1 MTSIEAWLYKAKN
14 DLKSALKLLDG
25 DDPIMDTA
33 IYHTQ
38 QCAEKALKG
47 YLAFKR
53 KPLKKTHDIEL
64 LVEICS
70 AIDSDFEKLYDY
82 SENLTPYAT
91 AFRYPDIYLE
101 PDYDEVYE
109 AIDMARAILKFVE
122 EKITSE
128 YGDKK

>member
-1 MTSIEAWLYKAKN
+1 MTSIEAWIYKANN
-14 DLKSALKLLDG
+14 DLKSALKLLEG

-53 KPLKKTHDIEL
+53 EPLKKTHDIEL
-64 LVEICS
+64 LVEICC
-70 AIDSDFEKLYDY
+70 ALDSEFEKLYEY

-101 PDYDEVYE
+101 PDYDEVHE
-109 AIDMARAILKFVE
+109 AIGMAREILKFVE
-122 EKITSE
+122 SKMSL
-128 YGDKK
+128 

>member
-1 MTSIEAWLYKAKN
+1 MGYEVWLYKAYN

-47 YLAFKR
+47 YLAYKR
-53 KPLKKTHDIEL
+53 EPLKKTHDIEL

-70 AIDSDFEKLYDY
+70 AIDIEFEKLYDC

-109 AIDMARAILKFVE
+109 AIGMAKEILEFVE
-122 EKITSE
+122 KKIE
-128 YGDKK
+128 G

>member
-1 MTSIEAWLYKAKN
+1 MTSVEAWIYKSKN
-14 DLKSALKLLDG
+14 DLKSALKLLEG

-47 YLAFKR
+47 YLAFKLQ
-53 KPLKKTHDIEL
+53 PLKKTHDIEL
-64 LVEICS
+64 LVETCS
-70 AIDSDFEKLYDY
+70 LLDNDFEALYDY

-91 AFRYPDIYLE
+91 AFRYPDVYLE

-109 AIDMARAILKFVE
+109 AIDMARKILEFVE
-122 EKITSE
+122 EKIN
-128 YGDKK
+128 D

>member
-1 MTSIEAWLYKAKN
+1 MTGYEAWLHKAES
-14 DLKSALKLLDG
+14 DLKSAQKLLAG

-47 YLAFKR
+47 YLAFQKQ
-53 KPLKKTHDIEL
+53 PIKKSHDIEL
-64 LVEICS
+64 LVELCS
-70 AIDSDFEKLYDY
+70 QFDNEFESLYDL

-109 AIDMARAILKFVE
+109 AIEMAREILVFVRG
-122 EKITSE
+122 KVGFIP
-128 YGDKK
+128 KKNL

>member
-1 MTSIEAWLYKAKN
+1 MTSVEAWIYKSRN
-14 DLKSALKLLDG
+14 DLKSALKLLEG

-47 YLAFKR
+47 YLAFKLQ
-53 KPLKKTHDIEL
+53 PLKKTHDIEL
-64 LVEICS
+64 LVETCS
-70 AIDSDFEKLYDY
+70 ALDSEFEVLYDY

-91 AFRYPDIYLE
+91 AFRYPDVYLE

-109 AIDMARAILKFVE
+109 AIDMARKILEFVE
-122 EKITSE
+122 EKIN
-128 YGDKK
+128 D

>member
-1 MTSIEAWLYKAKN
+1 
-14 DLKSALKLLDG
+14 
-25 DDPIMDTA
+25 
-33 IYHTQ
+33 
-38 QCAEKALKG
+38 
-47 YLAFKR
+47 
-53 KPLKKTHDIEL
+53 

>member
-1 MTSIEAWLYKAKN
+1 MKYGLYKAYN

-47 YLAFKR
+47 YLAFK
-53 KPLKKTHDIEL
+53 KEPLKKTHDIEL

-70 AIDSDFEKLYDY
+70 VIDSEFEKLYEC

-109 AIDMARAILKFVE
+109 AIGMAKEILEFVE
-122 EKITSE
+122 KKIE
-128 YGDKK
+128 G

>member
-1 MTSIEAWLYKAKN
+1 MIGYEAWLHKANN
-14 DLKSALKLLDG
+14 DLKSSLKLLKG

-47 YLAFKR
+47 YLAFK
-53 KPLKKTHDIEL
+53 KEPLKKTHDIEL

-70 AIDSDFEKLYDY
+70 AIDSEFEKLYVC

-109 AIDMARAILKFVE
+109 AIGMAREILGFVE
-122 EKITSE
+122 KKIES
-128 YGDKK
+128 K

>member
-1 MTSIEAWLYKAKN
+1 MRNYKAWIYKAKN

-47 YLAFKR
+47 YLSFKKQPLR
-53 KPLKKTHDIEL
+53 KSHDIEL

-70 AIDSDFEKLYDY
+70 KIDAEFEKLYEY

-109 AIDMARAILKFVE
+109 AIGMAREILEFVE
-122 EKITSE
+122 KKI
-128 YGDKK
+128 GKL

>member
-1 MTSIEAWLYKAKN
+1 MTSIEAWMYKANN
-14 DLKSALKLLDG
+14 DLKSALKLLEG

-53 KPLKKTHDIEL
+53 EPLKKTHDIEL
-64 LVEICS
+64 LVEICC
-70 AIDSDFEKLYDY
+70 AIDCEFEKLYEY

-101 PDYDEVYE
+101 PDYDEVHE
-109 AIDMARAILKFVE
+109 AIGMAREILEFVE
-122 EKITSE
+122 SKMAV
-128 YGDKK
+128 

>member
-1 MTSIEAWLYKAKN
+1 MTSTQAWIYKAKN
-14 DLKSALKLLDG
+14 DLKSAQKLLAG

-47 YLAFKR
+47 YLAFR
-53 KPLKKTHDIEL
+53 NQPLKKTHDIEL
-64 LVEICS
+64 LVEFCS
-70 AIDSDFEKLYDY
+70 KIDNDFEKLYDC

-109 AIDMARAILKFVE
+109 AIDMAREILEFIE
-122 EKITSE
+122 NKIS
-128 YGDKK
+128 

>member
-1 MTSIEAWLYKAKN
+1 MTSTQAWIYKAKN
-14 DLKSALKLLDG
+14 DLKSAQKLLAG

-47 YLAFKR
+47 YLAFKNQ
-53 KPLKKTHDIEL
+53 PLKKTHDIEL
-64 LVEICS
+64 LVEFCS
-70 AIDSDFEKLYDY
+70 KIDSDFEKLYDC

-109 AIDMARAILKFVE
+109 AIDMAREILEFVE
-122 EKITSE
+122 DKIS
-128 YGDKK
+128 

>member
-1 MTSIEAWLYKAKN
+1 MTSTQAWIYKAKN
-14 DLKSALKLLDG
+14 DLKSAQKLLVG

-47 YLAFKR
+47 YLAFR
-53 KPLKKTHDIEL
+53 NQPLKKTHDIEL
-64 LVEICS
+64 LVEFCS
-70 AIDSDFEKLYDY
+70 KIDSDFEKLYDC

-109 AIDMARAILKFVE
+109 AIDMAREILEFVE
-122 EKITSE
+122 KKIS
-128 YGDKK
+128 

>member
-1 MTSIEAWLYKAKN
+1 MMGYESWLYKAKN
-14 DLKSALKLLDG
+14 DLKSALKLLEG

-53 KPLKKTHDIEL
+53 EPLKKTHDIEL

-70 AIDSDFEKLYDY
+70 AMDDEFEKLYDY

-109 AIDMARAILKFVE
+109 AIGMAREILRFVE
-122 EKITSE
+122 RKIE
-128 YGDKK
+128 G

>member
-1 MTSIEAWLYKAKN
+1 MRNYEAWIYKAKN

-47 YLAFKR
+47 YLSFKKQPLR
-53 KPLKKTHDIEL
+53 KSHDIEL

-70 AIDSDFEKLYDY
+70 KIDAEFEKLYEY

-109 AIDMARAILKFVE
+109 AIGMAREILEFVE
-122 EKITSE
+122 KRV
-128 YGDKK
+128 GKL

>member
-1 MTSIEAWLYKAKN
+1 MTNYEAWIYKAKN

-47 YLAFKR
+47 YLAFQKQ
-53 KPLKKTHDIEL
+53 PLKKSHDIEL

-70 AIDSDFEKLYDY
+70 KIDIEFEKLYEY

-109 AIDMARAILKFVE
+109 AIGMAREILEFVE
-122 EKITSE
+122 
-128 YGDKK
+128 KKFNWK

>member
-1 MTSIEAWLYKAKN
+1 MMGYEAWLYKAHN
-14 DLKSALKLLDG
+14 DLKSALKLLEG

-47 YLAFKR
+47 YLAYKR
-53 KPLKKTHDIEL
+53 EPLKKTHDIEL

-70 AIDSDFEKLYDY
+70 AIDIEFEKLYDC

-109 AIDMARAILKFVE
+109 AIGMAKEILGFVE
-122 EKITSE
+122 KKIE
-128 YGDKK
+128 G

>member
-1 MTSIEAWLYKAKN
+1 MTSFEAWLYKANN

-47 YLAFKR
+47 YLAFKSQ
-53 KPLKKTHDIEL
+53 PLKKTHDIEL
-64 LVEICS
+64 LVEVCS
-70 AIDSDFEKLYDY
+70 EIDSEFDKLYIY

-109 AIDMARAILKFVE
+109 AIDMAKKILNFVE
-122 EKITSE
+122 EKTVV
-128 YGDKK
+128 

>member
-1 MTSIEAWLYKAKN
+1 MIGYEAWLYKAEN
-14 DLKSALKLLDG
+14 DLKSAQKLLEG

-47 YLAFKR
+47 YLAFKMQ
-53 KPLKKTHDIEL
+53 PIKKSHDIEL
-64 LVEICS
+64 LVELCS
-70 AIDSDFEKLYDY
+70 RLDSDFEKLYDL

-101 PDYDEVYE
+101 PDYDEVEE
-109 AIDMARAILKFVE
+109 AIRMAREILEFVRG
-122 EKITSE
+122 KVGIKYLIT
-128 YGDKK
+128 

>member
-1 MTSIEAWLYKAKN
+1 MTSVEAWLYKANN
-14 DLKSALKLLDG
+14 DLKSASKLLGG
-25 DDPIMDTA
+25 DDPVLDTA

-47 YLAFKR
+47 YLAFKSQ
-53 KPLKKTHDIEL
+53 PLKKTHDIEL

-70 AIDSDFEKLYDY
+70 ALDGEFEALYDY

-101 PDYDEVYE
+101 PDYDEVLE
-109 AIDMARAILKFVE
+109 AIDMARKILEFVE
-122 EKITSE
+122 KKIS
-128 YGDKK
+128 

>member
-1 MTSIEAWLYKAKN
+1 MMGYEAWLHKANN
-14 DLKSALKLLDG
+14 DLKSSLKLLEG

-53 KPLKKTHDIEL
+53 EPLKKTHDIEL

-70 AIDSDFEKLYDY
+70 AIDIEFEKLYDY

-109 AIDMARAILKFVE
+109 AIGMAREILEFVE
-122 EKITSE
+122 EKIE
-128 YGDKK
+128 G

>member
-1 MTSIEAWLYKAKN
+1 MMGYEAWLYKANN
-14 DLKSALKLLDG
+14 DLKSALKLLEG

-53 KPLKKTHDIEL
+53 EPLKKTHDIEL

-70 AIDSDFEKLYDY
+70 AIDNDFEKLYDY

-101 PDYDEVYE
+101 PDYDEVHE
-109 AIDMARAILKFVE
+109 AIGMAREILGFVE
-122 EKITSE
+122 EKIGS
-128 YGDKK
+128 

>member
-1 MTSIEAWLYKAKN
+1 MMGYEVWLYKAYN

-47 YLAFKR
+47 YLAFK
-53 KPLKKTHDIEL
+53 KEPLKKTHDIEL

-70 AIDSDFEKLYDY
+70 VIDSEFENLYEC

-109 AIDMARAILKFVE
+109 AIGMAKEILEFVE
-122 EKITSE
+122 KKIE
-128 YGDKK
+128 G

>member
-14 DLKSALKLLDG
+14 DLKSALKLIEG
-25 DDPIMDTA
+25 DEPIMDTA

-47 YLAFKR
+47 YLAFKGE
-53 KPLKKTHDIEL
+53 PLKKTHDIEL

-70 AIDSDFEKLYDY
+70 AIDSEFEKLYDY

-101 PDYDEVYE
+101 PDYDEVCE
-109 AIDMARAILKFVE
+109 AIGMAREILEFVE
-122 EKITSE
+122 SKISA
-128 YGDKK
+128 

>member
-1 MTSIEAWLYKAKN
+1 MNSVEAWLYKAKN
-14 DLKSALKLLDG
+14 DLKSAFKLLDG

-53 KPLKKTHDIEL
+53 HPIKKTHDIEL
-64 LVEICS
+64 LVEICAS
-70 AIDSDFEKLYDY
+70 IDSEFEKLYDY

-109 AIDMARAILKFVE
+109 SIDMAREILEFVE
-122 EKITSE
+122 EKIR
-128 YGDKK
+128 G